1 MEDAMKCAV
10 IATAVLLGGALAAA
24 GGPASAQNLGDIPAN
39 RLLDA
44 RCPRTDYLGPMVT
57 GRCTDRNNLMIKS
70 RIDVRRCAGFA
81 LTVDTAGHLRC
92 RGGAMKRES
101 KFRRAGPRR
110 AYSTLGTKIAHKR
123 AAT

>member
-1 MEDAMKCAV
+1 MRRSTCV
-10 IATAVLLGGALAAA
+10 IHEGHWQAWGTAAA
-24 GGPASAQNLGDIPAN
+24 GPASAQNLGDIPAN

-57 GRCTDRNNLMIKS
+57 GWCTDRTNLMIKS

-92 RGGAMKRES
+92 RGSAR
-101 KFRRAGPRR
+101 
-110 AYSTLGTKIAHKR
+110 
-123 AAT
+123 